1 MAVEIIN
8 AYIEESAACR
18 FIGKRYTPADSV
30 GGSYGHKWGEW
41 WANNWFEPL
50 ASCFVKGVFTLF
62 HKRRTVNTIDVKD
75 TYFGN
80 SPFNSHTEATKL
92 IGTPLSDRLRV
103 CLSLVNLFRYLLR
116 YSL

>member
-1 MAVEIIN
+1 MRVVL
-8 AYIEESAACR
+8 SR
-18 FIGKRYTPADSV
+18 VFSHFFT
-30 GGSYGHKWGEW
+30 
-41 WANNWFEPL
+41 
-50 ASCFVKGVFTLF
+50 KGILLTSLM
-62 HKRRTVNTIDVKD
+62 HKD

-80 SPFNSHTEATKL
+80 STFNSHTEATKL